1 MRFQDKVVVIT
12 GAAGGIGLAAVRRF
26 ASEGARIVA
35 VDLEGSDLD
44 SALAEAEPFGVDALS
59 HSADC
64 SQAQEVSGYVDRCVS
79 EFGRLDV
86 LFNNA
91 GIEGRIMSLLEY
103 PEDDFDRVINVNLR
117 GVWLGMKYAA
127 PAMFADGGGSI
138 VNTASTAGLIG
149 ARGLSA
155 YVASK
160 HGVVGLTKSAALE
173 LVPQGVRVNAVCPSP
188 IETRMMRRLEEGFGG
203 DQAEMIRKDLA
214 SRNPMG
220 RYGEPDEV
228 AALVAFLASD
238 DASYINGGIYPV
250 DGGSTGGR

>member
-1 MRFQDKVVVIT
+1 MRFQDKVVVVT
-12 GAAGGIGLAAVRRF
+12 GAAGGIGLAAIRRF
-26 ASEGARIVA
+26 ASEGARILA
-35 VDLEGSDLD
+35 VDLQGSDLD
-44 SALAEAEPFGVDALS
+44 GAKGEADAFGVDVVV
-59 HSADC
+59 HGADC
-64 SQAQEVSGYVDRCVS
+64 SLAEEVSGYVDQCVK

-103 PEDDFDRVINVNLR
+103 PEDDFDQVINVNLR

-127 PAMFADGGGSI
+127 PAMIANSGGSI
-138 VNTASTAGLIG
+138 VNTASTAGLLG

-188 IETRMMRRLEEGFGG
+188 IETRMMRSLDQGFGG

-238 DASYINGGIYPV
+238 EASYINGGIYPV
-250 DGGSTGGR
+250 DGGSPGGR